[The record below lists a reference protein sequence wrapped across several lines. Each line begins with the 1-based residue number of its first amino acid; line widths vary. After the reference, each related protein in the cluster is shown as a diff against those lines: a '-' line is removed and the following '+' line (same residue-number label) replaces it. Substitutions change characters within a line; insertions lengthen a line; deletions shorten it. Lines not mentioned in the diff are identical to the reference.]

1 MVLDTTKKEKEL
13 IQKGF
18 IRDTSPSKAKRFAWW
33 KKEKSEKPLVKETR
47 KTTFDLIPY
56 REVVGT
62 GNYIRLEDGFVDVL
76 ELEGYNLGGMS
87 DGEIREIIYYYE
99 TLVKLYVLPIKVV
112 TIYTP
117 LDTSRQQRYYLKLAA
132 KTTNPEHKFLLH
144 RAYNEMKWFGENNYN
159 KEFYVFLYADTVEE
173 LREARQDFIR
183 YSGNLKFH
191 DVTYKKKRD
200 LFFRLNNPTSTIFQ
214 Q

>member
-18 IRDTSPSKAKRFAWW
+18 IRDNQPSKRNRFNWW
-33 KKEKSEKPLVKETR
+33 RKEKGTKGSKETR
-47 KTTFDLIPY
+47 KTTFDLVPY
-56 REVVGT
+56 REIVGA
-62 GNYIRLEDGFVDVL
+62 GNYIRLEEGFLDIL

-87 DGEIREIIYYYE
+87 DSEIREIIYYYE
-99 TLVKLYVLPIKVV
+99 SLVKLYVLPIKVV

-117 LDTSRQQRYYLKLAA
+117 LDTSRQQRYYLNLAA
-132 KTTNPEHKFLLH
+132 KTTNPEHKYLLH
-144 RAYNEMKWFGENNYN
+144 RAYTEMKWFGENNYN

-183 YSGNLKFH
+183 YSGNLHFH

-200 LFFRLNNPTSTIFQ
+200 LFFRLNNPTSAIFQ